1 MTDRAINFREVVDR
15 VRTQARDTPSVVV
28 VDGDDPIDVC
38 RRLFDR
44 LEERTDPATCDYYV
58 SKNVHRGIERRLVG
72 GDLDPSSEPFLRRL
86 IRTDVSMP
94 DDAILFAAPDA
105 ITLGGT
111 VTGESPVGVGRLAS
125 GDDGTNRE

>member
-1 MTDRAINFREVVDR
+1 MTDRAINFREIVDR
-15 VRTQARDTPSVVV
+15 VQAQADDGATSVVS

-72 GDLDPSSEPFLRRL
+72 GDLDPSSEPFLRRR

-94 DDAILFAAPDA
+94 DDAVLFADPDA
-105 ITLGGT
+105 VTLGGT
-111 VTGESPVGVGRLAS
+111 PTGARPVGVGTISSDEDAI
-125 GDDGTNRE
+125 E